1 MSERYTGSDEFL
13 AEIWNHTNV
22 GVDNQEDWID
32 ELSAIGVEGRQQ
44 FARTLRAAADAL
56 DAPTRHTPS
65 VGSTSNNKKRPDGR
79 ARNDDN
85 FDFTKYPSRHVA
97 LHVMYAGWKYKGFAS
112 QGAEQSGVAT
122 VEECLFRALK
132 RVRLI
137 APDATWKNC
146 DYTRCGR
153 TDAGVSAVGQVVS
166 AKLRCR
172 VPFND
177 GDESEFDLTNANES
191 IADEDEIDYPA
202 TLNRALPQDIRVIG
216 WAYVSPRFSAR
227 FACDFRHYK
236 YFFANWGAGGLDF
249 KAMNDAAG
257 RLVGEHDY
265 RNFCKM
271 DAKNVHN
278 YRRRINS
285 CRVVTAADAHDD
297 GARGAMGLGGNGNGN
312 GNGNN
317 INTPGVAHIEV
328 IGTAFLWHQVRCIA
342 AVLFLVGLGREPPSI
357 VSDMLDLTKFPRKPQ
372 YEMAPE
378 EPLTLWRCAFG
389 GVRFRTSK
397 TARAQL
403 ELHAAQCTHRHMVRA
418 GVWAETLA
426 HVRVGEYIGGGC
438 GGVDYDGEITHG
450 HLDNGAA
457 TAEALS
463 RVTALASAGEGVA
476 AGGNARA
483 AHVPL
488 SRRATEPTYE
498 ERVEQ
503 IERTKKGRTS

>member
-1 MSERYTGSDEFL
+1 MSEAYPEPYTGSDEFL

-32 ELSAIGVEGRQQ
+32 ELSAIGVEGRQR

-79 ARNDDN
+79 ARNDDK

-97 LHVMYAGWKYKGFAS
+97 LHVMYAGWEYKGFAS

-177 GDESEFDLTNANES
+177 DGESEFDSTTSNES

-249 KAMNDAAG
+249 NAMNDAAG

-297 GARGAMGLGGNGNGN
+297 GARGAMGLGGRKWKWKWKWKWKQYKH
-312 GNGNN
+312 
-317 INTPGVAHIEV
+317 PGRGAHRGDRHGVPVAPGSMHRRGSLLS
-328 IGTAFLWHQVRCIA
+328 GTRARTTVDRERHAGSHQVPAEA
-342 AVLFLVGLGREPPSI
+342 AVR
-357 VSDMLDLTKFPRKPQ
+357 
-372 YEMAPE
+372 
-378 EPLTLWRCAFG
+378 
-389 GVRFRTSK
+389 
-397 TARAQL
+397 
-403 ELHAAQCTHRHMVRA
+403 
-418 GVWAETLA
+418 
-426 HVRVGEYIGGGC
+426 
-438 GGVDYDGEITHG
+438 DGSR
-450 HLDNGAA
+450 GAA
-457 TAEALS
+457 DS
-463 RVTALASAGEGVA
+463 
-476 AGGNARA
+476 
-483 AHVPL
+483 
-488 SRRATEPTYE
+488 
-498 ERVEQ
+498 VEV
-503 IERTKKGRTS
+503 RLF

>member
-1 MSERYTGSDEFL
+1 MSEAYPEPYTGSDEFL
-13 AEIWNHTNV
+13 AEIWNHTTV

-32 ELSAIGVEGRQQ
+32 ELSAIGVEGRQR

-79 ARNDDN
+79 ARNDDK

-97 LHVMYAGWKYKGFAS
+97 LHVMYAGWEYKGFAS

-177 GDESEFDLTNANES
+177 DGESEFDSTTFNES

-236 YFFANWGAGGLDF
+236 YFFADWGAGGLDF
-249 KAMNDAAG
+249 KAMDDAAG

-285 CRVVTAADAHDD
+285 CRVVTADADTDR
-297 GARGAMGLGGNGNGN
+297 GGAMGLGGHATAGNGNGN

-378 EPLTLWRCAFG
+378 EPLTLWRCVYFN
-389 GVRFRTSK
+389 S
-397 TARAQL
+397 
-403 ELHAAQCTHRHMVRA
+403 CT
-418 GVWAETLA
+418 
-426 HVRVGEYIGGGC
+426 
-438 GGVDYDGEITHG
+438 
-450 HLDNGAA
+450 
-457 TAEALS
+457 
-463 RVTALASAGEGVA
+463 
-476 AGGNARA
+476 GN
-483 AHVPL
+483 
-488 SRRATEPTYE
+488 
-498 ERVEQ
+498 
-503 IERTKKGRTS
+503 